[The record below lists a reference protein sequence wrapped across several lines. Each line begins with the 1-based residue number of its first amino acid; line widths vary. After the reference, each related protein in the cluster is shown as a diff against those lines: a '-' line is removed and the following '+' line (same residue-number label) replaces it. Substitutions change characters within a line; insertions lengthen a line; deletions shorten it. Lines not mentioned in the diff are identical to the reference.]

1 MSHPLSPKIYPSLKR
16 RPRKSL
22 FQIFAIPLA
31 LFVFG
36 LFGLI
41 LALLETGWIDILAGL
56 AISTSLVAI
65 IWGRFIKKLI
75 R

>member
-16 RPRKSL
+16 PPRKSL

-65 IWGRFIKKLI
+65 IWGRLIKKLI

>member
-16 RPRKSL
+16 RPRKTL
-22 FQIFAIPLA
+22 VQIFVIPLA

-41 LALLETGWIDILAGL
+41 LALLETGWVDIVAGL
-56 AISTSLVAI
+56 ALSTSLVTLLWA
-65 IWGRFIKKLI
+65 RYLK